1 MKPEFSRF
9 PEDVVCLD
17 AVEKLTNLVPQ
28 IETSRGHDEGRCLPP
43 VFNEHFS
50 NFSIELTVPTAIIRN
65 LAGDTPAVTT
75 A

>member
-50 NFSIELTVPTAIIRN
+50 VEATVPAAILRN
-65 LAGDTPAVTT
+65 LVGDTPAAATP
-75 A
+75 